1 MSRVFYGWWIV
12 AVAALG
18 LFLGAAPI
26 VVYSF
31 SVFLA
36 PLAREFHSNRAA
48 ISFAFTLFGL
58 SGALGA
64 LFLGR
69 LVDRFGA
76 RKIAIPSLAIFAV
89 ALLLNGLFFGKIRH
103 LYAFYFVLGLVGMGT
118 SPLAY
123 SDVISHWFDRFRGL
137 ALGLMMF
144 GVGIAAIVMPPLL
157 QRLIARFG
165 WRDAY
170 RFYGI
175 AVLLI
180 AVPLLTLFLKERPE
194 SMGLLSDGG
203 TTPRLVVQE
212 NQSDQG
218 VPWREARFDAAFW
231 SMIAA
236 FCLVMAGLQGC
247 MVHLPSMLLDRGS
260 TAQTGA
266 LAASCIGAA
275 LLAGRVGTGYFLDR
289 FFAPYVAAFLFGQA
303 ALGMLLLAL
312 HGPAWLP
319 FVSAVSVGLGIG
331 AEADVMAYLVS
342 RYFGLRSFAEIY
354 SYVWVGF
361 AISVAIGPYLMGL
374 GFDKTGSYRVPLF
387 AFTFS
392 ALAAAILIGRLG
404 PYRFEPQRRAPAVL
418 EAQVEAPN
426 P

>member
-1 MSRVFYGWWIV
+1 MSRIFYGWWIV

-76 RKIAIPSLAIFAV
+76 RKIAIPSLAIFAAV
-89 ALLLNGLFFGKIRH
+89 LLLNGLFFGKIGY
-103 LYAFYFVLGLVGMGT
+103 LYVFYFLLGLVGIGT

-123 SDVISHWFDRFRGL
+123 ADVISHWFDRLRGL

-144 GVGIAAIVMPPLL
+144 GMGVAAIIMPPLL
-157 QRLIARFG
+157 QRIIARFG

-170 RFYGI
+170 RFYAV
-175 AVLLI
+175 AVLLV
-180 AVPLLTLFLKERPE
+180 AVPLLILFLKERPE
-194 SMGLLSDGG
+194 SMGLLPDGD
-203 TTPRLVVQE
+203 TTPRAVHK
-212 NQSDQG
+212 NHADQG
-218 VPWREARFDAAFW
+218 IAWREASRDPAFW

-247 MVHLPSMLLDRGS
+247 LVHLPSMLLDRGS
-260 TAQTGA
+260 GVQTGA

-275 LLAGRVGTGYFLDR
+275 LLVGRVCTGYFLDR
-289 FFAPYVAAFLFGQA
+289 FFAPYVAAVLFGQA
-303 ALGMLLLAL
+303 ALGMLVLAL

-319 FVSAVSVGLGIG
+319 FASAISVGLGIG

-354 SYVWVGF
+354 SYAWVGF
-361 AISVAIGPYLMGL
+361 VISVAIGPYLMGL
-374 GFDKTGSYRVPLF
+374 GFDRTGSYRLPLL
-387 AFTFS
+387 AFVFP

-404 PYRFEPQRRAPAVL
+404 PYRFGPQRPASAAM
-418 EAQVEAPN
+418 EAQAEVGN